1 MKRYTSLFQDKADS
15 RKIYIQTLK
24 PCFFIIHQQ
33 KSGKDSAKQNN
44 GIGLFKKTKKMSM
57 TETIFFLGL

>member
-24 PCFFIIHQQ
+24 PGFFFIHQQ
-33 KSGKDSAKQNN
+33 KSGKDSAKQ
-44 GIGLFKKTKKMSM
+44 KKW
-57 TETIFFLGL
+57 IFLT